1 MGTIFECRNA
11 NKAYGG
17 LLAVKDLTFS
27 VEEGEIY
34 AIAGPNG
41 AGKTTLFDTIT
52 GVSSLT
58 SGVIRFAGREIQ
70 RLRPDG
76 ICRLGIAR
84 TLQTTVGFDTQT
96 VLSNALVGAILG
108 RPGTGHPTMRFSD
121 EALVAALDALE
132 FCDLLH
138 LQAESVS
145 KLPVF
150 DRKRLMLA
158 TALATRPKM
167 LLLDEPVGG
176 LNRTEREEM
185 IALVRRVN
193 QAGTTVLLIEHV
205 MKAVLALANRLLVL
219 HHGQKIVEGPPVD
232 VLRDERVIEVYLGQA
247 GRQGVGATSVAGG
260 GNGHAEGN

>member
-1 MGTIFECRNA
+1 MGTILECRNA
-11 NKAYGG
+11 TKAYGG

-52 GVSSLT
+52 GVASLT
-58 SGVIRFAGREIQ
+58 SGAIRFAGREIQ
-70 RLRPDG
+70 RMRPDG
-76 ICRLGIAR
+76 ICRLGISR
-84 TLQTTVGFDTQT
+84 TFQTTVGFDTQT

-108 RPGTGHPTMRFSD
+108 RPGTGSPTMRFSD

-132 FCDLLH
+132 FCDLLE
-138 LQAESVS
+138 LQAVRVS

-176 LNRTEREEM
+176 LNRTEREGM
-185 IALVRRVN
+185 IALVRRIN

-205 MKAVLALANRLLVL
+205 MKAVQALANCMLVL
-219 HHGQKIVEGPPVD
+219 HHGQKITEGPPAD

-247 GRQGVGATSVAGG
+247 GRQSASGGVS
-260 GNGHAEGN
+260 HAEGN